1 MSTRRF
7 YMKKLGVFF
16 VSLSLVS
23 VSYAQN
29 AKNVDPSACEATTDK
44 NAVKAMEKAE
54 KSAGIERVK
63 QLSEVLKE
71 YPDFHEALFSQGMA
85 LVQMQKFDAAAAK
98 FLRVYEL
105 CPNYSP
111 NTWYFIGA
119 NYYDHEKYTEA
130 IPFLEKVVNYDGE
143 LNLKDEYYN
152 NAKEL
157 LKASKGIVALL
168 SNRVPYD
175 PKAVANVCTNLDEY
189 FATLSPDN
197 DMLYFIRKVKD
208 SRSAAGYREVFM
220 ESKNNNWSFDA
231 GQPLPPPFNMANN
244 NGAATI
250 TADNKTMYFTVCQNN
265 DVNACDIWYSQRT
278 SSGWSTMNPVPGKLN
293 SGTSWDS
300 GPSVSFDGKEI
311 IFTTTRESG
320 SLSNI
325 DLFSSKKMPDG
336 TWSEPQS
343 LGPVIN
349 SPLNENTPFLHSDSK
364 TLYFSSK
371 GHGGLG
377 GYDIF
382 FSRQGED
389 GKWSKPQNIGAP
401 INTEKDEVNFFVS
414 LDGKRAFFSSG
425 NLNGPGGLDV
435 YMFYLH
441 EEAKPQQV
449 KMIKGEIKAE
459 VSTPKDAQVEI
470 KNLRTKEIQKVEVDK
485 EDGKY
490 VAIIDAKE
498 DYVMTLKKQ
507 GMAFS
512 SQLIEK
518 DAPIENGL
526 VKADLEMKKIEKG
539 QTYNINN
546 INFGTNS
553 YELTFKSKAILEG
566 FSDFLKTNPSLKV
579 TIQGHTDDVGDD
591 DANMLLSEN
600 RAKAVQ
606 DYLVSTGIPSN
617 RLSHKGFGETKPV
630 ADNASET
637 GRAKNRRTEFLI
649 ISE

>member
-1 MSTRRF
+1 MR
-7 YMKKLGVFF
+7 KLGALSVF
-16 VSLSLVS
+16 LLLVVCS
-23 VSYAQN
+23 SYAQN
-29 AKNVDPSACEATTDK
+29 TKIVDPAACEATSDK
-44 NAVKAMEKAE
+44 NAIKAMEKAE
-54 KSAGIERVK
+54 KNAGIERVK
-63 QLSEVLKE
+63 ALGEVLKE
-71 YPDFHEALFSQGMA
+71 YPDFHEAIFSQAMA

-98 FLRVYEL
+98 FLKVYEL
-105 CPNYSP
+105 CPNYSLY
-111 NTWYFIGA
+111 TWYYIGA
-119 NYYDHEKYTEA
+119 NYYDNEKYNEA
-130 IPFLEKVVNYDGE
+130 IPFLEQVISYNGE
-143 LNLKDEYYN
+143 LELKDEQYN
-152 NAKEL
+152 NAKAL
-157 LKASKGIVALL
+157 LKASKEMKTLL
-168 SNRVPYD
+168 SNKVPYN
-175 PKAVANVCTNLDEY
+175 PVAVTNVCTYMDEY

-197 DMLYFIRKVKD
+197 EWLYFIRKIKD
-208 SRSAAGYREVFM
+208 SKALAGYSEKFM
-220 ESKNNNWSFDA
+220 ESKNANWSFDA
-231 GQPLPPPFNMANN
+231 GQELPPPFNMTNSS
-244 NGAATI
+244 GAATI

-265 DVNACDIWYSQRT
+265 DINACDIWYSQRT
-278 SSGWSTMNPVPGKLN
+278 STGWTTMSPVAGKLN
-293 SGTSWDS
+293 RGTSWDS

-311 IFTTTRESG
+311 IFTTARAG
-320 SLSNI
+320 SIANI
-325 DLFSSKKMPDG
+325 DLYSSRKMPDG
-336 TWSEPQS
+336 TWSEAQS

-349 SPLNENTPFLHSDSK
+349 SDVNENTPFLHSDSK

-389 GKWSKPQNIGAP
+389 GKWSKPQNIGSP

-449 KMIKGEIKAE
+449 KMIKGEIKSEEAM
-459 VSTPKDAQVEI
+459 PKDAEVEI

-526 VKADLEMKKIEKG
+526 VKADLEMKKIEAGKS
-539 QTYNINN
+539 YNIND

-553 YELTFKSKAILEG
+553 FELTFKSKAILEG
-566 FSDFLKTNPSLKV
+566 FSDFLKTNPNLKV
-579 TIQGHTDDVGDD
+579 SIQGHTDDVGDD
-591 DANMLLSEN
+591 AENLLLSEN
-600 RAKAVQ
+600 RAKAVMQ
-606 DYLVSTGIPSN
+606 YLISSGIPSN
-617 RLSHKGFGETKPV
+617 RLSSQGYGETKPR
-630 ADNASET
+630 ADNST
-637 GRAKNRRTEFLI
+637 DIGRAKNRRTEFLI
-649 ISE
+649 ISQ